1 MMAKNKNIIL
11 NHEQI
16 EKLYE
21 IAQHFKDIKHFEVET
36 DHSSGIGT
44 SVRVKF
50 DLFDNKDTTIDIT
63 DVKDW

>member
-1 MMAKNKNIIL
+1 VAKSILL

-21 IAQHFKDIKHFEVET
+21 IAQHFKEIKHFELEV
-36 DHSSGIGT
+36 DHSSGIGANI
-44 SVRVKF
+44 RVKF
-50 DLFDNKDTTIDIT
+50 DLFDNKDTTVDIT

>member
-1 MMAKNKNIIL
+1 MMTKKIIL
-11 NHEQI
+11 NQEQI

-21 IAQHFKDIKHFEVET
+21 IAQHFKDIKQFEVEV
-36 DHSSGIGT
+36 DHSSGIGAN
-44 SVRVKF
+44 VRVTF